1 MNVVCVCE
9 CVCKAG
15 EKASHRS
22 LMTTVPSGVKNRTRI
37 LSCLL
42 SLRSHCW
49 AITCFLINASKHDS
63 DRPIV
68 SSTIAPSLLK
78 SLRSAP
84 LGCLFIQKYRTFFIP
99 RANAKSSPFHNIV
112 RKAFKMRN
120 CRRNLF
126 LSLSLKSA
134 LIEGSKLKEEP
145 FFGEEKRRAIS
156 LPVIYLLIQYDA
168 TNSPLRHCV

>member
-1 MNVVCVCE
+1 MLLIYLFSTVLNNLCPVLLPAQGETALKGLRSLSQTTGDFVWSYNSTQTSQMNVVCV

-84 LGCLFIQKYRTFFIP
+84 LGCLFIQKYITFFIP
-99 RANAKSSPFHNIV
+99 WANGKSFPQH
-112 RKAFKMRN
+112 RE
-120 CRRNLF
+120 
-126 LSLSLKSA
+126 KSFQG
-134 LIEGSKLKEEP
+134 EKL
-145 FFGEEKRRAIS
+145 
-156 LPVIYLLIQYDA
+156 
-168 TNSPLRHCV
+168 